1 MFNNPIF
8 IREALTSPRQIRHYL
23 IRSGYVAAVFILIFT
38 AGQTILGTQQIQTT
52 TIGEFA
58 RLGNLIFQMISFLQL
73 LLVMFFTLLF
83 SAGSIAQEKDRGTL
97 ILLLM
102 TELKDRELVSGKTQS
117 SLLIVYVLL
126 AASVPVCIFLHLL
139 GGVELA
145 QILWMELICLI
156 TVYATGSW
164 AALVAFW
171 REKTFQTL
179 AISVLGMVVFLGV
192 VELLVGLVGPASAI
206 RPWIA
211 GLDPFRALYEIL
223 NPLSLNTGLSPISV
237 SAWPSLISLAV
248 LGIALRVFTVFRL
261 RVWNPSRSVYKATP
275 KAEKEGEAQA
285 EQQPVIVKE
294 KSRAIWSNP
303 VIWREIMTKAYGRKV
318 FVIKLAYFL
327 LAGFL
332 LWSATSSEAAAEGM
346 LYLGVIPPQGLAFA
360 GIAWLSLVLANT
372 QAVTSITSEKDSK
385 TLELLLVTDI
395 SAKEFVLGKLGG
407 IFYNS
412 KELILVPVLILC
424 YLVAQG
430 AFSVEGFLCALI
442 GFLALM
448 IFSIVLGL
456 HMGLTYDN
464 SRSAIGGSLGTMF
477 FLFIGIGIFMILL
490 VQARSSF
497 ALQLQSFLVFIVV
510 GSAALH
516 SALTYRNPSRALA
529 ISAWLLPFLTFY
541 AITSFLLGGTL
552 GVLVTILFAYGL
564 PVLSMYI
571 PAVSEF
577 DVALGKT
584 TYDKG

>member
-1 MFNNPIF
+1 LFSNPIF

-23 IRSGYVAAVFILIFT
+23 IRSGYVAAIFILIFT

-58 RLGNLIFQMISFLQL
+58 RLGNLIFQMIAFLQL
-73 LLVMFFTLLF
+73 LLVLFFTLLF

-117 SLLIVYVLL
+117 SLLVVYVLL
-126 AASVPVCIFLHLL
+126 AASIPVFVFLYLL
-139 GGVELA
+139 GGIELS
-145 QILWMELICLI
+145 QILWMELLGLV
-156 TVYATGSW
+156 TVFATGSW
-164 AALVAFW
+164 AGLVAFW

-192 VELLVGLVGPASAI
+192 VELAVSLLGTQSVV

-211 GLDPFRALYEIL
+211 GLDPFRTLYEIL
-223 NPLSLNTGLSPISV
+223 NPLSLNMGLQPVSI
-237 SAWPSLISLAV
+237 SAWPSLISLFV
-248 LGIALRVFTVFRL
+248 LGIALKGYTVLRL
-261 RVWNPSRSVYKATP
+261 RVWNPSRSVFKATP
-275 KAEKEGEAQA
+275 KEDKEAVVIK
-285 EQQPVIVKE
+285 EQT
-294 KSRAIWSNP
+294 RTIWPNP
-303 VIWREIMTKAYGRKV
+303 VIWREIMTKAYGRKIY
-318 FVIKLAYFL
+318 VIKLAYFL
-327 LAGFL
+327 LAGFT
-332 LWSATSSEAAAEGM
+332 LWAAVTSDAVAEGT

-395 SAKEFVLGKLGG
+395 SAREFVLGKLGG

-412 KELILVPVLILC
+412 KEVILIPILILV
-424 YLVAQG
+424 YLVSQG
-430 AFSVEGFLCALI
+430 AFSTEGFLCALI
-442 GFLALM
+442 GFIALM
-448 IFSIVLGL
+448 IFAVVLGL

-516 SALTYRNPSRALA
+516 SALTHRNPSRALA

-552 GVLVTILFAYGL
+552 GVLITILFAYGL
-564 PVLSMYI
+564 PVLAMYI

-584 TYDKG
+584 TFDKG

>member
-1 MFNNPIF
+1 MLSNPIF
-8 IREALTSPRQIRHYL
+8 TREALTSPRQLRHYL

-58 RLGNLIFQMISFLQL
+58 RLGNLIFQMIAFLQL
-73 LLVMFFTLLF
+73 LLVLFFTLLF

-102 TELKDRELVSGKTQS
+102 TELKDRELVSGKIQS

-126 AASVPVCIFLHLL
+126 AASIPVCVFLYML
-139 GGVELA
+139 GGIELS
-145 QILWMELICLI
+145 QIIWMEFLCLM
-156 TVYATGSW
+156 TVFATGSW
-164 AALVAFW
+164 AGLVAFW

-179 AISVLGMVVFLGV
+179 AISVLGMVAFLGV
-192 VELLVGLVGPASAI
+192 VELIASFI
-206 RPWIA
+206 SVQSGVRPWIT
-211 GLDPFRALYEIL
+211 GLNPFRSLYEIL
-223 NPLSLNTGLSPISV
+223 NPLSQSTGLQAVTV
-237 SAWPSLISLAV
+237 SAWPSLISLFV
-248 LGIALRVFTVFRL
+248 LGMALKAYTILRL
-261 RVWNPSRSVYKATP
+261 RVWNPSRSVYQSTTK
-275 KAEKEGEAQA
+275 KEKEA
-285 EQQPVIVKE
+285 VITKE
-294 KSRAIWSNP
+294 KTRQIWSNP
-303 VIWREIMTKAYGRKV
+303 VVWREIMTKAYGRKA

-327 LAGFL
+327 LAAFT
-332 LWSATSSEAAAEGM
+332 LWSASTSDAVSEGT

-407 IFYNS
+407 IFYNT
-412 KELILVPVLILC
+412 KELILIPILILL
-424 YLVAQG
+424 YLISQDV
-430 AFSVEGFLCALI
+430 FSTEGFVCALV
-442 GFLALM
+442 GFLSLI
-448 IFSIVLGL
+448 IFAVILGL

-464 SRSAIGGSLGTMF
+464 SRSAIGASLGTMF

-516 SALTYRNPSRALA
+516 SALTHRNPSRALA

-552 GVLVTILFAYGL
+552 GVLITILFAYGL
-564 PVLSMYI
+564 PVLAMYI

-584 TYDKG
+584 TFDKG

>member
-8 IREALTSPRQIRHYL
+8 IREALTSPRQLKHYL

-58 RLGNLIFQMISFLQL
+58 RLGNLIFQMIAFLQL
-73 LLVMFFTLLF
+73 LLVLFFTLLF

-126 AASVPVCIFLHLL
+126 ASSIPVCVFLHLL
-139 GGVELA
+139 GGIELA
-145 QILWMELICLI
+145 QILWMELLCLI
-156 TVYATGSW
+156 TVFATGSW

-179 AISVLGMVVFLGV
+179 AISVLGMVVFLGI
-192 VELLVGLVGPASAI
+192 VEVIVNLLPAGFSLY
-206 RPWIA
+206 PWIA
-211 GLDPFRALYEIL
+211 GLNPFRSLYEIL
-223 NPLSLNTGLSPISV
+223 NPLSLNTGLNPITV
-237 SAWPSLISLAV
+237 SAWPSLISLFV
-248 LGIALRVFTVFRL
+248 LGVALKAFTVLRL

-275 KAEKEGEAQA
+275 KAEKET
-285 EQQPVIVKE
+285 VIVKE
-294 KSRAIWSNP
+294 KSRVIWSNP

-327 LAGFL
+327 LAGFT
-332 LWSATSSEAAAEGM
+332 LWSAVTSDAVTEGV

-372 QAVTSITSEKDSK
+372 QAVTSITTEKDSK

-412 KELILVPVLILC
+412 KELILIPVLILC
-424 YLVAQG
+424 YLVSQG
-430 AFSVEGFLCALI
+430 AFSTEGFLCALI

-448 IFSIVLGL
+448 IFAIVLGL

-464 SRSAIGGSLGTMF
+464 SRSAIGASLGTMF
-477 FLFIGIGIFMILL
+477 FLFVGIGIFMILL

-516 SALTYRNPSRALA
+516 SALTHRNPSRALA
-529 ISAWLLPFLTFY
+529 ISAWMLPFLTFY

-584 TYDKG
+584 TFDKG

>member
-8 IREALTSPRQIRHYL
+8 IREALTSPRQLKHYL

-58 RLGNLIFQMISFLQL
+58 RLGNLIFQMIAFLQL
-73 LLVMFFTLLF
+73 LLVLFFTLLF

-126 AASVPVCIFLHLL
+126 ASSIPVCVFLRLL
-139 GGVELA
+139 GGIEFS
-145 QILWMELICLI
+145 QILWMELLCLI
-156 TVYATGSW
+156 TVFATGSW

-192 VELLVGLVGPASAI
+192 VEVIVNLLPAGSSLY
-206 RPWIA
+206 PWIA
-211 GLDPFRALYEIL
+211 GLNPFRSLYEIL
-223 NPLSLNTGLSPISV
+223 NPLSLNTGLNAITV
-237 SAWPSLISLAV
+237 SAWPSLISLFV
-248 LGIALRVFTVFRL
+248 LGVALKAFTVLRL

-275 KAEKEGEAQA
+275 KAEKET
-285 EQQPVIVKE
+285 VIVKE
-294 KSRAIWSNP
+294 KSRVIWSNP

-327 LAGFL
+327 LAGFT
-332 LWSATSSEAAAEGM
+332 LWAAVTSEAVAEGV

-372 QAVTSITSEKDSK
+372 QAVTSITTEKDSK

-395 SAKEFVLGKLGG
+395 TAREFVLGKLGG
-407 IFYNS
+407 IFFNS
-412 KELILVPVLILC
+412 KELILIPVLILC
-424 YLVAQG
+424 YLVSQG
-430 AFSVEGFLCALI
+430 AFSTEGFMCALI
-442 GFLALM
+442 GFLSLM
-448 IFSIVLGL
+448 IFAIVLGL

-464 SRSAIGGSLGTMF
+464 SRSAIGASLGTMF
-477 FLFIGIGIFMILL
+477 FLFVGIGIFMILL

-516 SALTYRNPSRALA
+516 SALTHRNPSRALA
-529 ISAWLLPFLTFY
+529 ISAWMLPFLTFY

>member
-8 IREALTSPRQIRHYL
+8 IREALTSPRQLKHYL

-58 RLGNLIFQMISFLQL
+58 RLGNLIFQMIAFLQL
-73 LLVMFFTLLF
+73 LLVLFFTLLF

-126 AASVPVCIFLHLL
+126 ASSIPVCVFLRLL
-139 GGVELA
+139 GGIEFS
-145 QILWMELICLI
+145 QILWMELLCLI
-156 TVYATGSW
+156 TVFATGSW

-192 VELLVGLVGPASAI
+192 VEVIVNLLPAGSSLY
-206 RPWIA
+206 PWIA
-211 GLDPFRALYEIL
+211 GLNPFRSLYEIL
-223 NPLSLNTGLSPISV
+223 NPLSLNTGLNAITV
-237 SAWPSLISLAV
+237 SAWPSLISLFV
-248 LGIALRVFTVFRL
+248 LGVALKAFTVLRL

-275 KAEKEGEAQA
+275 KAETET
-285 EQQPVIVKE
+285 VIVKE
-294 KSRAIWSNP
+294 KSRVIWSNP

-327 LAGFL
+327 LAGFT
-332 LWSATSSEAAAEGM
+332 LWAAVTSEAVAEGV

-372 QAVTSITSEKDSK
+372 QAVTSITTEKDSK

-395 SAKEFVLGKLGG
+395 TAREFVLGKLGG
-407 IFYNS
+407 IFFNS
-412 KELILVPVLILC
+412 KELILIPVLILC
-424 YLVAQG
+424 YLVSHG
-430 AFSVEGFLCALI
+430 AFSTEGFMCALI
-442 GFLALM
+442 GFLSLM
-448 IFSIVLGL
+448 IFAIVLGL

-464 SRSAIGGSLGTMF
+464 SRSAIGASLGTMF
-477 FLFIGIGIFMILL
+477 FLFVGIGIFMILL

-516 SALTYRNPSRALA
+516 SALTHRNPSRALA
-529 ISAWLLPFLTFY
+529 ISAWMLPFLTFY

>member
-8 IREALTSPRQIRHYL
+8 IREALTSPRQLKHYL

-58 RLGNLIFQMISFLQL
+58 RLGNLIFQLISFLQL
-73 LLVMFFTLLF
+73 LLVLFFALLF
-83 SAGSIAQEKDRGTL
+83 SASNIAQEKDRGTL

-126 AASVPVCIFLHLL
+126 ASSIPVCVFLRLL
-139 GGVELA
+139 GGVEFS
-145 QILWMELICLI
+145 QILWMELLCLI
-156 TVYATGSW
+156 TVFATGSW

-192 VELLVGLVGPASAI
+192 VEVIVNLLPAGSSL

-211 GLDPFRALYEIL
+211 GLNPFRSLYEIL
-223 NPLSLNTGLSPISV
+223 NPLSLNTGLNPITV
-237 SAWPSLISLAV
+237 SAWPSLISLFV
-248 LGIALRVFTVFRL
+248 LGVALKAFTVLRL

-275 KAEKEGEAQA
+275 KAETETET
-285 EQQPVIVKE
+285 VVVKE
-294 KSRAIWSNP
+294 KSRVIWSNP

-318 FVIKLAYFL
+318 FLIKLAYFL
-327 LAGFL
+327 LAGFT
-332 LWSATSSEAAAEGM
+332 LWSAVTSEAVAEGV

-372 QAVTSITSEKDSK
+372 QAVTSITTEKDSK

-395 SAKEFVLGKLGG
+395 TAKEFVLGKLGG

-424 YLVAQG
+424 YLVSQG
-430 AFSVEGFLCALI
+430 AFSTEGFLCALI

-448 IFSIVLGL
+448 IFAIVLGL

-464 SRSAIGGSLGTMF
+464 SRSAIGASLGTMF
-477 FLFIGIGIFMILL
+477 FLFVGIGIFMILL

-516 SALTYRNPSRALA
+516 SALTHRNPSRALA
-529 ISAWLLPFLTFY
+529 ISAWMLPFLTFY

>member
-156 TVYATGSW
+156 TVFATGSW

-192 VELLVGLVGPASAI
+192 VELLVGLLGPSSAL

-223 NPLSLNTGLSPISV
+223 NPLSLNTGLEPISV
-237 SAWPSLISLAV
+237 SAWPSLISLTV
-248 LGIALRVFTVFRL
+248 LGVALRVFTVFRL

-275 KAEKEGEAQA
+275 KAENETEKEA
-285 EQQPVIVKE
+285 VIVKE
-294 KSRAIWSNP
+294 KSRSIWANP

-332 LWSATSSEAAAEGM
+332 LWSATSSEAAVEGV

-424 YLVAQG
+424 YLVSQG
-430 AFSVEGFLCALI
+430 AFSTEGFLCALI

-516 SALTYRNPSRALA
+516 SALTHRNPSRALA

>member
-1 MFNNPIF
+1 MFSNPIF
-8 IREALTSPRQIRHYL
+8 IREALTSPRQLRHYL

-38 AGQTILGTQQIQTT
+38 AGQTILGTQQVQTT
-52 TIGEFA
+52 TIGEFT
-58 RLGNLIFQMISFLQL
+58 RLGNLIFQMIAFLQL
-73 LLVMFFTLLF
+73 LLILFFTLLF

-102 TELKDRELVSGKTQS
+102 TELKDRELVSGKIQS
-117 SLLIVYVLL
+117 SLLMVYVLL
-126 AASVPVCIFLHLL
+126 AASIPVCVFLYML
-139 GGVELA
+139 GGIELS
-145 QILWMELICLI
+145 QIVWMELLCLI
-156 TVYATGSW
+156 TVFATGSW
-164 AALVAFW
+164 AGLVAFW

-192 VELLVGLVGPASAI
+192 IELIVSFMSVQSGI
-206 RPWIA
+206 RPWIS
-211 GLDPFRALYEIL
+211 GLNPFRSLYEIL
-223 NPLSLNTGLSPISV
+223 NPLSLNSGLQPVSV
-237 SAWPSLISLAV
+237 SAWPSLVSLFV
-248 LGIALRVFTVFRL
+248 LGMALKSYTILRL
-261 RVWNPSRSVYKATP
+261 RVWNPSRSVYQATS
-275 KAEKEGEAQA
+275 AKEE
-285 EQQPVIVKE
+285 EDVVVTKE
-294 KSRAIWSNP
+294 KTRQIWSNP
-303 VIWREIMTKAYGRKV
+303 IVWREIMTKAYGRKA

-327 LAGFL
+327 LAAFTI
-332 LWSATSSEAAAEGM
+332 WSASNSDAVAEGT

-395 SAKEFVLGKLGG
+395 SAREFVLGKLGG

-412 KELILVPVLILC
+412 KELILIPLIILV
-424 YLVAQG
+424 YLGTQG
-430 AFSVEGFLCALI
+430 VFSTEGFLCALV
-442 GFLALM
+442 GFLSLI
-448 IFSIVLGL
+448 IFAVVLGL

-477 FLFIGIGIFMILL
+477 FLFVGIGIFMILL

-497 ALQLQSFLVFIVV
+497 ALQLQSFLIFIVV

-552 GVLVTILFAYGL
+552 GVLITILFAYGL
-564 PVLSMYI
+564 PVLAMYI

-584 TYDKG
+584 TFDKG

>member
-1 MFNNPIF
+1 MLSNPIF
-8 IREALTSPRQIRHYL
+8 IREALTSPRQLRHYL

-58 RLGNLIFQMISFLQL
+58 RLGNLIFQMIAFLQL
-73 LLVMFFTLLF
+73 LLILFFTLLF

-102 TELKDRELVSGKTQS
+102 TELKDRELVSGKIQS
-117 SLLIVYVLL
+117 SLLMVYVLL
-126 AASVPVCIFLHLL
+126 AASIPVFVFLYML
-139 GGVELA
+139 GGIELS
-145 QILWMELICLI
+145 QIVWIELLCLM
-156 TVYATGSW
+156 TVFATGSW
-164 AALVAFW
+164 AGLVAFW

-192 VELLVGLVGPASAI
+192 VELMVSFISVESGI
-206 RPWIA
+206 RPWIS
-211 GLDPFRALYEIL
+211 GLNPFRSLYEIL
-223 NPLSLNTGLSPISV
+223 NPLSLNLSLQPVTV
-237 SAWPSLISLAV
+237 SAWPSLISLLI
-248 LGIALRVFTVFRL
+248 LGIALKTYTILRL
-261 RVWNPSRSVYKATP
+261 RVWNPSRSVYQAT
-275 KAEKEGEAQA
+275 ATTEEKEA
-285 EQQPVIVKE
+285 VTTKE
-294 KSRAIWSNP
+294 KTRQIWSNP
-303 VIWREIMTKAYGRKV
+303 IVWREIMTKAYGRKA

-327 LAGFL
+327 LAAFT
-332 LWSATSSEAAAEGM
+332 LWSASTSDAVAEGT

-407 IFYNS
+407 IFYNT
-412 KELILVPVLILC
+412 KELILVPLMILL
-424 YLVAQG
+424 YLGSQG
-430 AFSVEGFLCALI
+430 VFSTEGFLCALV
-442 GFLALM
+442 GFLSLILFAV
-448 IFSIVLGL
+448 VLGL

-497 ALQLQSFLVFIVV
+497 ALQLQSFLIFIVV

-516 SALTYRNPSRALA
+516 SSLTYRNPSRALA

-564 PVLSMYI
+564 PVLAMYI

-584 TYDKG
+584 TFDKG

>member
-1 MFNNPIF
+1 MFSNPIF
-8 IREALTSPRQIRHYL
+8 IREALTSPRQLRHYL

-38 AGQTILGTQQIQTT
+38 AGQTILGTQQIQTV

-58 RLGNLIFQMISFLQL
+58 RLGNLIFQIIAFLQL
-73 LLVMFFTLLF
+73 LLVLFFTLLF

-102 TELKDRELVSGKTQS
+102 TELKDRELVSGKIQS

-126 AASVPVCIFLHLL
+126 AASIPVCIFLYLM
-139 GGVELA
+139 GGVELS
-145 QILWMELICLI
+145 QIIWMELLCLM
-156 TVYATGSW
+156 TVFATGSW
-164 AALVAFW
+164 AGLVAFW

-192 VELLVGLVGPASAI
+192 VELVVSLIGPQFGGRA
-206 RPWIA
+206 WIA
-211 GLDPFRALYEIL
+211 GLNPFRSLYEIL
-223 NPLSLNTGLSPISV
+223 NPLSLNSGLQVITV
-237 SAWPSLISLAV
+237 SAWPSFVSLFV
-248 LGIALRVFTVFRL
+248 LGIALKAYTILRL
-261 RVWNPSRSVYKATP
+261 RVWNPSRSVYKSTA
-275 KAEKEGEAQA
+275 KEETEEA
-285 EQQPVIVKE
+285 VIIKE
-294 KSRAIWSNP
+294 KSRSIWSNP

-318 FVIKLAYFL
+318 FVIKLAYVL
-327 LAGFL
+327 LAGFT
-332 LWSATSSEAAAEGM
+332 LWSASTSNAAAEGV

-360 GIAWLSLVLANT
+360 GIAWLSLMLMNT

-412 KELILVPVLILC
+412 KEIIFIPTLILL
-424 YLVAQG
+424 YLVFQG
-430 AFSVEGFLCALI
+430 VFSLEGFLCTLL
-442 GFLALM
+442 GFFALM
-448 IFSIVLGL
+448 VFAIVLGL

-464 SRSAIGGSLGTMF
+464 SRSAIGGSLGTLF
-477 FLFIGIGIFMILL
+477 FLFVGIAIFMILL

-516 SALTYRNPSRALA
+516 SVMTHRNPSHALA

-552 GVLVTILFAYGL
+552 GVLITILFAYGL

-584 TYDKG
+584 TFDKG

>member
-1 MFNNPIF
+1 MRSNPIL
-8 IREALTSPRQIRHYL
+8 IREALTSPRQFRHYL
-23 IRSGYVAAVFILIFT
+23 IRSGYVAAVFLLIFT

-58 RLGNLIFQMISFLQL
+58 RLGNLIFQMIAFLQL
-73 LLVMFFTLLF
+73 LLILFFTLLF

-102 TELKDRELVSGKTQS
+102 TELKDRELVSGKIQS
-117 SLLIVYVLL
+117 SLLMVYVLL
-126 AASVPVCIFLHLL
+126 AASIPVCVFLYML
-139 GGVELA
+139 GGIELS
-145 QILWMELICLI
+145 QIVWMELLCLM
-156 TVYATGSW
+156 TVFATGSW
-164 AALVAFW
+164 AGLVAFW

-179 AISVLGMVVFLGV
+179 AISVLGMVAFLGV
-192 VELLVGLVGPASAI
+192 VELILSFFSMQSIV

-211 GLDPFRALYEIL
+211 GLNPFRSLYEIL
-223 NPLSLNTGLSPISV
+223 NPLSLNMGLQSISV
-237 SAWPSLISLAV
+237 SAWPSLIGLFI
-248 LGIALRVFTVFRL
+248 LGMALKAYTILRL
-261 RVWNPSRSVYKATP
+261 RVWNPSRSVYQSASTKE
-275 KAEKEGEAQA
+275 EKEA
-285 EQQPVIVKE
+285 VTTKE
-294 KSRAIWSNP
+294 KTRQIWSNP
-303 VIWREIMTKAYGRKV
+303 IVWREIMTKAYGRKA

-327 LAGFL
+327 LAAFTI
-332 LWSATSSEAAAEGM
+332 WSASTSDAVAEGT

-395 SAKEFVLGKLGG
+395 SAREFVLGKLGG

-412 KELILVPVLILC
+412 KELILIPLLILV
-424 YLVAQG
+424 YLGSQHV
-430 AFSVEGFLCALI
+430 FSSEGFLCALV
-442 GFLALM
+442 GFLAL
-448 IFSIVLGL
+448 ILFAVVLGL

-464 SRSAIGGSLGTMF
+464 SRSAIGASLGTMF

-497 ALQLQSFLVFIVV
+497 ALQLQSFLIFIVV

-516 SALTYRNPSRALA
+516 SALTHRNPSRALA

-552 GVLVTILFAYGL
+552 GVLITILFAYGL
-564 PVLSMYI
+564 PVLAMYI

-584 TYDKG
+584 TFDKG

>member
-1 MFNNPIF
+1 
-8 IREALTSPRQIRHYL
+8 L
-23 IRSGYVAAVFILIFT
+23 
-38 AGQTILGTQQIQTT
+38 
-52 TIGEFA
+52 
-58 RLGNLIFQMISFLQL
+58 
-73 LLVMFFTLLF
+73 
-83 SAGSIAQEKDRGTL
+83 
-97 ILLLM
+97 
-102 TELKDRELVSGKTQS
+102 
-117 SLLIVYVLL
+117 
-126 AASVPVCIFLHLL
+126 
-139 GGVELA
+139 
-145 QILWMELICLI
+145 
-156 TVYATGSW
+156 
-164 AALVAFW
+164 
-171 REKTFQTL
+171 
-179 AISVLGMVVFLGV
+179 
-192 VELLVGLVGPASAI
+192 

-211 GLDPFRALYEIL
+211 GLNPFRSLYEIL
-223 NPLSLNTGLSPISV
+223 NPLSLNTGLNPITV
-237 SAWPSLISLAV
+237 SAWPSLISLFV
-248 LGIALRVFTVFRL
+248 LGVALKAFTVLRL

-275 KAEKEGEAQA
+275 KAEKET
-285 EQQPVIVKE
+285 VVVKE
-294 KSRAIWSNP
+294 KSRVIWSNP

-327 LAGFL
+327 LAGFT
-332 LWSATSSEAAAEGM
+332 LWSAVTSEAVAEGV

-372 QAVTSITSEKDSK
+372 QAVTSITTEKDSK

-424 YLVAQG
+424 YLVSQG
-430 AFSVEGFLCALI
+430 AFSTEGFLCALI

-448 IFSIVLGL
+448 IFAIVLGL

-464 SRSAIGGSLGTMF
+464 SRSAIGASLGTMF
-477 FLFIGIGIFMILL
+477 FLFVGIGIFMILL

-516 SALTYRNPSRALA
+516 SALTHRNPSRALA
-529 ISAWLLPFLTFY
+529 ISAWMLPFLTFY

-584 TYDKG
+584 TFDKG

>member
-1 MFNNPIF
+1 MLSNPIF
-8 IREALTSPRQIRHYL
+8 TREALTSPRQLRHYL

-58 RLGNLIFQMISFLQL
+58 RLGNLIFQMIAFLQL
-73 LLVMFFTLLF
+73 LLVLFFTLLF

-102 TELKDRELVSGKTQS
+102 TELKDRELVSGKIQS
-117 SLLIVYVLL
+117 SLLMVYVLL
-126 AASVPVCIFLHLL
+126 AASVPVCVFLYML
-139 GGVELA
+139 GGIELS
-145 QILWMELICLI
+145 QIIWMEFLCLM
-156 TVYATGSW
+156 TVFATGSW
-164 AALVAFW
+164 AGLVAFW

-179 AISVLGMVVFLGV
+179 AISVLGMVAFLGV
-192 VELLVGLVGPASAI
+192 VELIASFI
-206 RPWIA
+206 SVQSGVRPWVT
-211 GLDPFRALYEIL
+211 GLNPFRSLYEIL
-223 NPLSLNTGLSPISV
+223 NPLSLSTGLQAVTV
-237 SAWPSLISLAV
+237 SAWPSLISLFV
-248 LGIALRVFTVFRL
+248 LGMALKAYTILRL
-261 RVWNPSRSVYKATP
+261 RVWNPSRSVYQSTSK
-275 KAEKEGEAQA
+275 KEKEA
-285 EQQPVIVKE
+285 VITKE
-294 KSRAIWSNP
+294 KTRQIWSNP
-303 VIWREIMTKAYGRKV
+303 VVWREIMTKAYGRKA

-327 LAGFL
+327 LAAFT
-332 LWSATSSEAAAEGM
+332 LWSASTSDAVSEGT

-407 IFYNS
+407 IFYNT
-412 KELILVPVLILC
+412 KELILIPILILL
-424 YLVAQG
+424 YLISQG
-430 AFSVEGFLCALI
+430 VFSTEGFVCALV
-442 GFLALM
+442 GFLSLI
-448 IFSIVLGL
+448 IFAVILGL

-464 SRSAIGGSLGTMF
+464 SRSAIGASLGTMF
-477 FLFIGIGIFMILL
+477 FLFVGIGIFMILL

-516 SALTYRNPSRALA
+516 SALTHRNPSRALA

-552 GVLVTILFAYGL
+552 GVLITILFAYGL
-564 PVLSMYI
+564 PVLAMYI

-584 TYDKG
+584 TFDKG

>member
-8 IREALTSPRQIRHYL
+8 IREALTSPRQLKHYL

-58 RLGNLIFQMISFLQL
+58 RLGNLIFQMIAFLQL
-73 LLVMFFTLLF
+73 LLVLFFALLF
-83 SAGSIAQEKDRGTL
+83 SASNIAQEKDRGTL

-126 AASVPVCIFLHLL
+126 ASSIPVCVFLRLL
-139 GGVELA
+139 GGVEFS
-145 QILWMELICLI
+145 QILWMELLCLI
-156 TVYATGSW
+156 TVFATGSW

-192 VELLVGLVGPASAI
+192 VEVVVNLLPAGSSL

-211 GLDPFRALYEIL
+211 GLNPFRSLYEIL
-223 NPLSLNTGLSPISV
+223 NPLSLNTGLNPITV
-237 SAWPSLISLAV
+237 SAWPSLISLFV
-248 LGIALRVFTVFRL
+248 LGVALKAFTVLRL

-275 KAEKEGEAQA
+275 KAETETET
-285 EQQPVIVKE
+285 VVVKE
-294 KSRAIWSNP
+294 KSRVIWSNP

-318 FVIKLAYFL
+318 FLIKLAYFL
-327 LAGFL
+327 LAGFT
-332 LWSATSSEAAAEGM
+332 LWSAVTSEAVAEGV

-372 QAVTSITSEKDSK
+372 QAVTSITTEKDSK

-395 SAKEFVLGKLGG
+395 TAKEFVLGKLGG

-424 YLVAQG
+424 YLVSQG
-430 AFSVEGFLCALI
+430 AFSTEGFLCALI

-448 IFSIVLGL
+448 IFAIVLGL

-464 SRSAIGGSLGTMF
+464 SRSAIGASLGTMF
-477 FLFIGIGIFMILL
+477 FLFVGIGIFMILL

-516 SALTYRNPSRALA
+516 SALTHRNPSRALA
-529 ISAWLLPFLTFY
+529 ISAWMLPFLTFY

>member
-8 IREALTSPRQIRHYL
+8 IREALTSPRQLKHYL

-58 RLGNLIFQMISFLQL
+58 RLGNLIFQMIAFLQL
-73 LLVMFFTLLF
+73 LLVLFFTLLF
-83 SAGSIAQEKDRGTL
+83 SASSIAQEKDRGTL

-126 AASVPVCIFLHLL
+126 ASSIPVCVFLRLL
-139 GGVELA
+139 GGIEFS
-145 QILWMELICLI
+145 QILWMELLCLI
-156 TVYATGSW
+156 TVFATGSW

-192 VELLVGLVGPASAI
+192 VEVIVNLLPVDSSLY
-206 RPWIA
+206 PWIA
-211 GLDPFRALYEIL
+211 GLNPFRSLYEIL
-223 NPLSLNTGLSPISV
+223 NPLSLNSGLNAITV
-237 SAWPSLISLAV
+237 SAWPSLISLFV
-248 LGIALRVFTVFRL
+248 LGVALKAFTVLRL

-275 KAEKEGEAQA
+275 KAEKET
-285 EQQPVIVKE
+285 VIVKE
-294 KSRAIWSNP
+294 KSRVIWSNP

-327 LAGFL
+327 LAGFT
-332 LWSATSSEAAAEGM
+332 LWAAVTSEAVAEGV

-372 QAVTSITSEKDSK
+372 QAVTSITTEKDSK

-395 SAKEFVLGKLGG
+395 TAREFVLGKLGG

-412 KELILVPVLILC
+412 KELILIPVLILC
-424 YLVAQG
+424 YLVSQG
-430 AFSVEGFLCALI
+430 TFSTEGFVCALI
-442 GFLALM
+442 GFLSLM
-448 IFSIVLGL
+448 IFAIVLGL

-464 SRSAIGGSLGTMF
+464 SRSAIGASLGTMF
-477 FLFIGIGIFMILL
+477 FLFVGIGIFMILL

-516 SALTYRNPSRALA
+516 SALTHRNPSRALA
-529 ISAWLLPFLTFY
+529 ISAWMLPFLTFY

>member
-73 LLVMFFTLLF
+73 LLVVFFTLLF

-126 AASVPVCIFLHLL
+126 AASIPLCIFLHLL
-139 GGVELA
+139 GGIELA
-145 QILWMELICLI
+145 QILWMELICLV
-156 TVYATGSW
+156 TVFATGSW

-192 VELLVGLVGPASAI
+192 VELLVGLLGPSSAL

-223 NPLSLNTGLSPISV
+223 NPLSLNTGLESISV

-248 LGIALRVFTVFRL
+248 LGVALRVFTVLRL
-261 RVWNPSRSVYKATP
+261 RVWNPSRSVYKATS
-275 KAEKEGEAQA
+275 KADKEEEKTE
-285 EQQPVIVKE
+285 VVVKE
-294 KSRAIWSNP
+294 KSRAIWANP

-318 FVIKLAYFL
+318 FVIKLAYLL

-332 LWSATSSEAAAEGM
+332 LWTATRSEAAVQGV

-412 KELILVPVLILC
+412 KELILIPVLILC

-516 SALTYRNPSRALA
+516 SALTHRNPSRALA

>member
-1 MFNNPIF
+1 LHSNPIF
-8 IREALTSPRQIRHYL
+8 IREALTSPRQLRHYL
-23 IRSGYVAAVFILIFT
+23 IRSGYVAAFFILIFT

-58 RLGNLIFQMISFLQL
+58 RLGNLIFQMIAFLQL
-73 LLVMFFTLLF
+73 LLVLFFTLLF
-83 SAGSIAQEKDRGTL
+83 SAGSVAQEKDRGTL

-102 TELKDRELVSGKTQS
+102 TELKDRELVSGKIQS

-126 AASVPVCIFLHLL
+126 AASIPVFVFLYML
-139 GGVELA
+139 GGIELPQIIWVE
-145 QILWMELICLI
+145 ILCLM
-156 TVYATGSW
+156 TVFATGSW
-164 AALVAFW
+164 AGLVAFW

-179 AISVLGMVVFLGV
+179 AISVLGMVAFLGV
-192 VELLVGLVGPASAI
+192 VELLASLVSAQSGV

-211 GLDPFRALYEIL
+211 GLNPFRSLYEIL
-223 NPLSLNTGLSPISV
+223 NPLSLSTGLQAVTI
-237 SAWPSLISLAV
+237 SAWPSLISLFV
-248 LGIALRVFTVFRL
+248 LGMALKTYTVFRL
-261 RVWNPSRSVYKATP
+261 RAWNPSRSVYQSTK
-275 KAEKEGEAQA
+275 
-285 EQQPVIVKE
+285 KE
-294 KSRAIWSNP
+294 KKETVIIKEKTRQIWSNP
-303 VIWREIMTKAYGRKV
+303 VIWREIMTKAYGRKA

-327 LAGFL
+327 LAAFT
-332 LWSATSSEAAAEGM
+332 LWSASTSEAVAEGT

-407 IFYNS
+407 IFYNC
-412 KELILVPVLILC
+412 KELILVPTLILV
-424 YLVAQG
+424 YLVSQG
-430 AFSVEGFLCALI
+430 VFSTEGFLCALV
-442 GFLALM
+442 GFLTLI
-448 IFSIVLGL
+448 IFAVVLGL

-477 FLFIGIGIFMILL
+477 FLFVGIGIFMILL

-516 SALTYRNPSRALA
+516 SALTHRNPSRALA

-584 TYDKG
+584 TFDKG

>member
-8 IREALTSPRQIRHYL
+8 VREALTSPRQLKHYL

-58 RLGNLIFQMISFLQL
+58 RLGNLIFQMIAFLQL
-73 LLVMFFTLLF
+73 LLVLFFTLLF
-83 SAGSIAQEKDRGTL
+83 SASSIAQEKDRGTL

-126 AASVPVCIFLHLL
+126 ASSIPVCVFLRLL
-139 GGVELA
+139 GGIELS
-145 QILWMELICLI
+145 QIFWMELLCLI
-156 TVYATGSW
+156 TVFATGSW

-192 VELLVGLVGPASAI
+192 VEVIVNLIPVGSGL

-211 GLDPFRALYEIL
+211 GLNPFRSLYEIL
-223 NPLSLNTGLSPISV
+223 NPLTLYNGLDPITV
-237 SAWPSLISLAV
+237 SAWPSLISLFV
-248 LGIALRVFTVFRL
+248 LGIALKAFTVLRL
-261 RVWNPSRSVYKATP
+261 RVWNPSRSVYKSTA
-275 KAEKEGEAQA
+275 KAEKET
-285 EQQPVIVKE
+285 VIVKE
-294 KSRAIWSNP
+294 KSRVIWSNP

-327 LAGFL
+327 LAGFT
-332 LWSATSSEAAAEGM
+332 LWSAVNSEAVAQGV

-372 QAVTSITSEKDSK
+372 QAVTSLTTEKDSK

-395 SAKEFVLGKLGG
+395 TAKEFVLGKLGG

-412 KELILVPVLILC
+412 KELILVPVLVLF
-424 YLVAQG
+424 YLVSQG
-430 AFSVEGFLCALI
+430 AFSTEGFLCALI

-448 IFSIVLGL
+448 VFAIVLGL

-464 SRSAIGGSLGTMF
+464 SRSAIGASLGTMF
-477 FLFIGIGIFMILL
+477 FLFVGIGIFMILL

-516 SALTYRNPSRALA
+516 SAITHRNPSRALA
-529 ISAWLLPFLTFY
+529 ISAWMLPFLTFY

>member
-1 MFNNPIF
+1 MLSNPII

-38 AGQTILGTQQIQTT
+38 AGQTILGTQQVQTT

-58 RLGNLIFQMISFLQL
+58 RLGNLIFQMIAFLQL
-73 LLVMFFTLLF
+73 LLVLFFTLLF
-83 SAGSIAQEKDRGTL
+83 SASSIAQEKDRGTL

-102 TELKDRELVSGKTQS
+102 TELKDRELVSGKIQS
-117 SLLIVYVLL
+117 SLLMVYVLL
-126 AASVPVCIFLHLL
+126 AASIPVCVFLYML
-139 GGVELA
+139 GGIELS
-145 QILWMELICLI
+145 QIVWMELLCLM
-156 TVYATGSW
+156 TVFATGSW
-164 AALVAFW
+164 AGLVAFW

-179 AISVLGMVVFLGV
+179 AISVLGMVAFLGV
-192 VELLVGLVGPASAI
+192 VELIVSFINPESVI
-206 RPWIA
+206 RPWIT
-211 GLDPFRALYEIL
+211 GLNPFRSLYEIL
-223 NPLSLNTGLSPISV
+223 NPLALNMGLQSITV
-237 SAWPSLISLAV
+237 SAWPSLIGLFV
-248 LGIALRVFTVFRL
+248 LGMALKTYTVLRL
-261 RVWNPSRSVYKATP
+261 RVWNPSRSVYQSTTTTKDQ
-275 KAEKEGEAQA
+275 KEA
-285 EQQPVIVKE
+285 ITTKE
-294 KSRAIWSNP
+294 KTRQIWSNP
-303 VIWREIMTKAYGRKV
+303 IIWREIMTKAYGRKA

-327 LAGFL
+327 LAVFTM
-332 LWSATSSEAAAEGM
+332 WSASHSDAVAEGT

-395 SAKEFVLGKLGG
+395 SAREFVLGKLGG
-407 IFYNS
+407 IFYNT
-412 KELILVPVLILC
+412 KELILIPLFILFYLGSQHVLS
-424 YLVAQG
+424 G
-430 AFSVEGFLCALI
+430 EGFLCVLV
-442 GFLALM
+442 GFLAL
-448 IFSIVLGL
+448 IVFAVVLGL

-464 SRSAIGGSLGTMF
+464 SRSAIGASLGTMF

-497 ALQLQSFLVFIVV
+497 ALQLQSFLIFIVV

-529 ISAWLLPFLTFY
+529 ISAWMLPFLTFY

-552 GVLVTILFAYGL
+552 GVLITILFAYGL
-564 PVLSMYI
+564 PVLAMYI

-584 TYDKG
+584 TFDKG